1 MGSKGQA
8 DNDVIKEYI
17 EELKVSKSKFL
28 NIIISIDKMILDATY
43 VLD

>member
-1 MGSKGQA
+1 MEKNEA
-8 DNDVIKEYI
+8 DNEVIREYI
-17 EELKVSKSKFL
+17 EELKLSKSKFL